1 MTTTRT
7 LLLAFVMC
15 CALPGRAVGQRV
27 IGPDTVVVQSGALT
41 LRAVLWRPANRG
53 PFPAVLFNHGSGRA
67 SGVSGDIRDHRQPN
81 KLGPVFARHGYVFLY
96 LFRRGDGL
104 SHGQGDASGDLMD
117 RAMASGGQQARDSIQ
132 LHLLETDEMND
143 ALAGLAYL
151 RALPTVDPGRVA
163 VVGHSFG
170 GSLALLLAER
180 DSTLRAAV
188 VFSPAGYSWDRS
200 QRLRERLL
208 AAVDHVAMPVFFIH
222 AAIDY
227 SVNSGRDLAAEM
239 TRLGKHGRV
248 KIYPPVGRT
257 PDDGHD
263 FVHTMIPE
271 WEPDVFAFL
280 DEFVKRARR
289 R

>member
-1 MTTTRT
+1 
-7 LLLAFVMC
+7 
-15 CALPGRAVGQRV
+15 
-27 IGPDTVVVQSGALT
+27 
-41 LRAVLWRPANRG
+41 
-53 PFPAVLFNHGSGRA
+53 
-67 SGVSGDIRDHRQPN
+67 
-81 KLGPVFARHGYVFLY
+81 VFARHGYVFLY

-104 SHGQGDASGDLMD
+104 SRGQGDASGDLMD

-132 LHLLETDEMND
+132 LHLLETDEMSD

-151 RALPTVDPGRVA
+151 RALPTVDPGRVV

-170 GSLALLLAER
+170 GSLAVLLAER

-188 VFSPAGYSWDRS
+188 VFSAAGYSWDRS

-239 TRLGKHGRV
+239 KRLGKPVMV

-280 DEFVKRARR
+280 DEFVKRASRR
-289 R
+289 

>member
-1 MTTTRT
+1 
-7 LLLAFVMC
+7 
-15 CALPGRAVGQRV
+15 
-27 IGPDTVVVQSGALT
+27 
-41 LRAVLWRPANRG
+41 
-53 PFPAVLFNHGSGRA
+53 VLFNHGIGHA
-67 SGVSGDIRDHRQPN
+67 SGIAGDIRDHRHPN
-81 KLGPVFARHGYVFLY
+81 ELGPVFARHGYVFLY

-104 SHGQGDASGDLMD
+104 SRGQGDASGDLMD

-132 LHLLETDEMND
+132 LHLLETDEMSD

-170 GSLALLLAER
+170 GSLTVLLAER

-208 AAVDHVAMPVFFIH
+208 AAVDHVAVPVFFIH

-227 SVNSGRDLAAEM
+227 SIRSGRDLATEM
-239 TRLGKHGRV
+239 TRLGKPARV
-248 KIYPPVGRT
+248 KIYPQVGRT
-257 PDDGHD
+257 ADDGHD
-263 FVHTMIPE
+263 FVHTRIQE